1 MISIALIALF
11 LGIDFIVLGETRD
24 SMPLRFVVRRMIIID
39 VVVVVVFLLLRIGK
53 VAFRPMIVDVGVRR
67 RVTRVRSVIMQIG
80 RVVVSSVVTFHKRRS
95 SSSEDIF
102 RGRRHFS

>member
-11 LGIDFIVLGETRD
+11 LGIDFIVLGETWD
-24 SMPLRFVVRRMIIID
+24 LMPLRFVRRRMIKID
-39 VVVVVVFLLLRIGK
+39 VVVVFLLLRIGK